1 MNISEINDLFDNG
14 YIPNHLFYSIEPMII
29 IDPRKITYT
38 PYYQSYEFY
47 EKKFNSKFY
56 NITGFDS
63 LINAMSELAIKNDN
77 TPLKEINKKISI
89 SN

>member
-14 YIPNHLFYSIEPMII
+14 YIPNPLFYSIEPMII

-47 EKKFNSKFY
+47 EKK
-56 NITGFDS
+56 
-63 LINAMSELAIKNDN
+63 LILS
-77 TPLKEINKKISI
+77 SI
-89 SN
+89 I